1 VTSADRAGPLRR
13 VARAVRRLVRPDPVI
28 IRVEKPRPPFN
39 LRHGSVQPHEAELLR
54 RLVERANGFDGPMIE
69 IGALFG
75 MTTVKI
81 ARWKAPGKPLITVDN
96 FGWNPLG
103 LTPAEHQELTTA
115 VLGCLIDTG
124 QVEIRVQAK
133 NEFYE
138 AYSGPPPAL
147 VFLDA
152 IHTYEET
159 KRDLDWALTCG
170 ARVICGHDY
179 VDEFAGVRQAVDEAG
194 GPHELAGSL
203 WALAPRG

>member
-1 VTSADRAGPLRR
+1 MTSADRAGPLRR
-13 VARAVRRLVRPDPVI
+13 VARAVRRLIRPDPQIV
-28 IRVEKPRPPFN
+28 RVEKPRPPFN
-39 LRHGSVQPHEAELLR
+39 LRQGSVQPHEAELLR

-75 MTTVKI
+75 MTTMKI
-81 ARWKAPGKPLITVDN
+81 ARWKAPGKPLIAVDN

-115 VLGCLIDTG
+115 ILGYLIDTG
-124 QVEIRVQAK
+124 RVEIRVQGK

-138 AYSGPPPAL
+138 TYSGPPPAL
-147 VFLDA
+147 AFLDA

-159 KRDLDWALTCG
+159 KRDIDWAIRCG
-170 ARVICGHDY
+170 ARVVCGHDY
-179 VDEFAGVRQAVDEAG
+179 TDEFAGVRRAVDEAG

-203 WALAPRG
+203 WVLRGRD